1 MGTSAG
7 IGEVWCLIWMDGM
20 SETTRDRKDERRQQL
35 IEATIRAISRH
46 GYSRTTLAD
55 VSRESGLSRGI
66 VGFYFD
72 SKEAL
77 FLETL
82 RYLAD
87 EYAGVWQ
94 TNLSAAGNEPRDRIM
109 ALLDADLDPR
119 VWSLDRIAAW
129 VAFLAESKGRQTYR
143 ELYGAMED
151 RFHDELKRQIG
162 AIIST
167 AGYVGL
173 DAERITRTLGAM
185 QQGFWYDLLFYGESY
200 SREDV
205 HRSLM
210 DVLAAFFPAE
220 FGAYTYETIAQIAPA
235 RAASETGK
243 STKAPAGATKTLPAW
258 AYKNDEFFD
267 LEMEHVVD
275 TSWQVVGHL
284 SDLANPGDYVTLDYA
299 NRRVFVIR
307 DKQGDVKAF
316 HNVCRHRAAR
326 LCLGKEGNHRF
337 NIVCP
342 YHGWSYAFDGGLKAM
357 PAKETFPDLDTSKFG
372 LKPVEL
378 DVWNGFVFVRL
389 RDDGGPRVG
398 ELMAAY
404 EAELAPYRL
413 AEMTPIGE
421 VWDSEPVDVDW
432 KNMMDNYLE
441 GYHINVGHP
450 GLYRMFGANYWVEA
464 DERATGRALSTLVD
478 EPSEV
483 WSEGHYMRL
492 LPRFDHLPE
501 DRQRAWAYYSLFPN
515 QAIDIYPDQISI
527 FHVVPIGAG
536 KCFIRGR
543 NYALADDRR
552 EVEACRWL
560 NVRINNL
567 VQREDDVLV
576 ARVQDGLGSG
586 AYTTG
591 YFSEKEACLAA
602 FHNNVRA
609 RLPLARLD
617 EAPAAGT
624 LADVNDRLARG
635 FQEAAE

>member
-1 MGTSAG
+1 MTG
-7 IGEVWCLIWMDGM
+7 
-20 SETTRDRKDERRQQL
+20 TTRDRKDERRQQL
-35 IEATIRAISRH
+35 IEATIRAISQH

-72 SKEAL
+72 SKDAL
-77 FLETL
+77 LLETL

-87 EYAGVWQ
+87 EYAGIWQ
-94 TNLSAAGNEPRDRIM
+94 ANMSAAVDEPSDRIL
-109 ALLDADLDPR
+109 ALLDADLDAR
-119 VWSLDRIAAW
+119 IWSLDRIAAW
-129 VAFLAESKGRQTYR
+129 VAFLAESKGRQAYR
-143 ELYGAMED
+143 ELCGAMD
-151 RFHDELKRQIG
+151 DQFHDELKRQIVT
-162 AIIST
+162 IIS
-167 AGYVGL
+167 AGGYERL

-185 QQGFWYDLLFYGESY
+185 QQGFWYDLLFYGEVY

-205 HRSLM
+205 HRSLL
-210 DVLAAFFPAE
+210 DVLVAFFPAE
-220 FGAYTYETIAQIAPA
+220 FGARVGETITHLTVAHASASPVTHAEMPA
-235 RAASETGK
+235 R
-243 STKAPAGATKTLPAW
+243 APAGATKTLPAW
-258 AYKNDEFFD
+258 TYRNDEYFK
-267 LEMEHVVD
+267 LEMEHVLD
-275 TSWQVVGHL
+275 TSWQIVGHL
-284 SDLANPGDYVTLDYA
+284 SELAKDGDYLTLDYA
-299 NRRVFVIR
+299 NRRVFIIR
-307 DKQGDVKAF
+307 DKKGNVKAF

-326 LCLGKEGNHRF
+326 LCLGKEGSHRF

-342 YHGWSYAFDGGLKAM
+342 YHGWSYAFDGSLKAM

-389 RDDGGPRVG
+389 ADDGGPKVG
-398 ELMAAY
+398 DLLAAY

-413 AEMTPIGE
+413 ADMTPYGE
-421 VWDSEPVDVDW
+421 PWDSEPMDVDW

-450 GLYRMFGANYWVEA
+450 GLYRMFGSNYCVEA
-464 DERATGRALSTLVD
+464 DERATSRAFSTLVD

-483 WSEGHYMRL
+483 WAEGHYMRH
-492 LPRFDHLPE
+492 LPRFDHLPD
-501 DRQRAWAYYSLFPN
+501 DRQRAWGYYGLFPN
-515 QAIDIYPDQISI
+515 QAFDIYPDQISF
-527 FHVVPIGAG
+527 FHIVPIGPG
-536 KCFIRGR
+536 KCALRGK
-543 NYALADDRR
+543 NYVLADSRR

-567 VQREDDVLV
+567 VQREDDMLV

-609 RLPLARLD
+609 RLPVTRLD

-635 FQEAAE
+635 VREAAE